1 MNIVAKVKINI
12 NFYIIYIKNYIGK
25 KENIGEIPVD
35 NEILDSNGQKI
46 PNGKEVSSIIN
57 CNFSGNQNSPKLK
70 KTSENSLVQNGQ
82 ENNNKQIN
90 IPKPIERRNLRIKSI
105 NYEKNLFSL
114 KTGEFLLNQLYMY
127 KKMYEKDGKKKG
139 FHNYLSSNDVNLY
152 RKADSQH
159 NKKNK
164 EENNIKKEEEKNN
177 DFQFKYLEH
186 IMSKEEETKIRE
198 SLSNQ
203 FVFKEIS
210 PEILNLVLNE
220 LIYFSFPK
228 GTTIYEEGDEGNFFY
243 IIVKGKVQAKEKGK
257 IKQTYG
263 IWECFGELSLIT
275 KRRRE
280 ETVICLE
287 KVDVFTIDG
296 DSFRDIQKQ
305 INEKVLKDRF
315 NFINT
320 ISIFESL
327 DNISKYNVAQK
338 IKLKEFQPNEQII
351 VRGEVGDTLYIIK
364 EGLVSCRIGVKEVRK
379 LGNKDYFG
387 QNAILIDVKRGLDI
401 FALKSTLCYE
411 LSRNDLKDALGKD
424 YIDVILFC
432 FFKNA
437 IEHSELL
444 KDIFIESCM
453 QELFKN
459 LTVKIY
465 GKGEK
470 IYDPK
475 SKDNLK
481 KSNKKVIIIVEGSL
495 FIEKEKV
502 ADKGKILGEEIF
514 KDYNNNIPENL
525 IAHPDCISLEGHV
538 IDLAKILKIDLNTEK
553 PLNILNRINKLKKQ
567 ILFKNLSEKTL
578 ELIATKLKKVR
589 YKENEVIVTEN
600 TEGETFFLINKG
612 RVRITKNGKFIR
624 DLESGSCF
632 GENVLLSNDTKR
644 SATVTAIDK
653 VVCYIL
659 SKSEFDLILDDKTIK
674 DYLIKKL
681 ALQDASITL
690 DELYYIK
697 FLGKGKFGSVSLV
710 HNQKNIYAIK
720 AISRRSVDKQKILA
734 KYFVNERRVMLSL
747 DHPFIVKMVKSMKNQ
762 FYCFFLIEHVNGKN
776 LDEYL
781 STRLVKKNIPETQF
795 YCGSMLLMLEYLQKK
810 YIAHRDIKPAN
821 IMIDSNGYLKMIDF
835 GTAKVLTDYT
845 STVIGTPHYIAP
857 EILQGKGYSLSCDF
871 WSVGITLFEIFYGV
885 YPFGHYA
892 NEVIEIY
899 KDILHKDFIFPSE
912 NAKYSNVNGLIS
924 DLLTKKV
931 NQRICNVTT
940 LKNRPFF
947 ADFDFDKLNDFKL
960 TPPFVPVYNDL
971 TENLSNLEKPYE
983 DLVSQDNYVGVNKKE
998 KDDYCP
1004 AGYDRHWADEF

>member
-1 MNIVAKVKINI
+1 
-12 NFYIIYIKNYIGK
+12 
-25 KENIGEIPVD
+25 
-35 NEILDSNGQKI
+35 
-46 PNGKEVSSIIN
+46 
-57 CNFSGNQNSPKLK
+57 
-70 KTSENSLVQNGQ
+70 
-82 ENNNKQIN
+82 
-90 IPKPIERRNLRIKSI
+90 
-105 NYEKNLFSL
+105 
-114 KTGEFLLNQLYMY
+114 
-127 KKMYEKDGKKKG
+127 MYEKDGKKKG
-139 FHNYLSSNDVNLY
+139 FRNFLSSNDINIY

-159 NKKNK
+159 YKNSIHK
-164 EENNIKKEEEKNN
+164 NNNLEENIKEEEEEKKN
-177 DFQFKYLEH
+177 DLDLKYLER

-198 SLSNQ
+198 CLSNQ
-203 FVFKEIS
+203 FVFKDIS

-228 GTTIYEEGDEGNFFY
+228 GTVIYEEGDEGNFFY
-243 IIVKGKVQAKEKGK
+243 IIVNGKVQTKEKGK
-257 IKQTYG
+257 VKKSYG
-263 IWECFGELSLIT
+263 KWECFGELSLIT

-280 ETVICLE
+280 ETVICIE

-338 IKLKEFQPNEQII
+338 IKLKEFKANEQII

-364 EGLVSCRIGVKEVRK
+364 EGQVSCRIGAKEVRK

-401 FALKSTLCYE
+401 FALQSTLCYE

-481 KSNKKVIIIVEGSL
+481 KSNKRMILIVEGSL
-495 FIEKEKV
+495 FIDKEKV

-525 IAHPDCISLEGHV
+525 MAHPDCISLEGHV
-538 IDLAKILKIDLNTEK
+538 INLAKILKIDINTEK
-553 PLNILNRINKLKKQ
+553 PLNILNRITKLKKQ

-644 SATVTAIDK
+644 SATVIAIDK

-674 DYLIKKL
+674 EYLIKKL
-681 ALQDASITL
+681 ALQDASINL
-690 DELYYIK
+690 EDLYYIK

-762 FYCFFLIEHVNGKN
+762 YYCFFLIEHVNGKN

-871 WSVGITLFEIFYGV
+871 WSVGVTLFEIFYGV

-912 NAKYSNVNGLIS
+912 NAKYSNVNALIS

-931 NQRICNVTT
+931 NQRICNVNT

-960 TPPFVPVYNDL
+960 TPPFTPPYNDIN
-971 TENLSNLEKPYE
+971 ENLNNIEKPYE
-983 DLVSQDNYVGVNKKE
+983 DLVSQDNYVGVGKKE

-1004 AGYDRHWADEF
+1004 AGYDKHWADEF

>member
-1 MNIVAKVKINI
+1 M
-12 NFYIIYIKNYIGK
+12 
-25 KENIGEIPVD
+25 
-35 NEILDSNGQKI
+35 
-46 PNGKEVSSIIN
+46 
-57 CNFSGNQNSPKLK
+57 
-70 KTSENSLVQNGQ
+70 T
-82 ENNNKQIN
+82 
-90 IPKPIERRNLRIKSI
+90 
-105 NYEKNLFSL
+105 
-114 KTGEFLLNQLYMY
+114 
-127 KKMYEKDGKKKG
+127 
-139 FHNYLSSNDVNLY
+139 
-152 RKADSQH
+152 
-159 NKKNK
+159 
-164 EENNIKKEEEKNN
+164 KEEE
-177 DFQFKYLEH
+177 
-186 IMSKEEETKIRE
+186 SKIRE

-203 FVFKEIS
+203 FVFKDIS

-243 IIVKGKVQAKEKGK
+243 IIVKGSVQSKEKGK
-257 IKQTYG
+257 IKQNYG

-338 IKLKEFQPNEQII
+338 IKLKEFKPNEQII
-351 VRGEVGDTLYIIK
+351 IRGEVGDTLYIIK
-364 EGLVSCRIGVKEVRK
+364 EGLVSCRIGLKEVRK

-411 LSRNDLKDALGKD
+411 LSRNDLKEALGKD

-481 KSNKKVIIIVEGSL
+481 KSNKKMILIVEGSL
-495 FIEKEKV
+495 FIDKEKV

-538 IDLAKILKIDLNTEK
+538 INLAKILKIDLNTEK

-589 YKENEVIVTEN
+589 YKENEIIVTEN

-690 DELYYIK
+690 DDLYYIK

-762 FYCFFLIEHVNGKN
+762 FYCFFLIEHVN
-776 LDEYL
+776 
-781 STRLVKKNIPETQF
+781 
-795 YCGSMLLMLEYLQKK
+795 
-810 YIAHRDIKPAN
+810 
-821 IMIDSNGYLKMIDF
+821 
-835 GTAKVLTDYT
+835 
-845 STVIGTPHYIAP
+845 
-857 EILQGKGYSLSCDF
+857 
-871 WSVGITLFEIFYGV
+871 
-885 YPFGHYA
+885 
-892 NEVIEIY
+892 
-899 KDILHKDFIFPSE
+899 
-912 NAKYSNVNGLIS
+912 
-924 DLLTKKV
+924 
-931 NQRICNVTT
+931 
-940 LKNRPFF
+940 
-947 ADFDFDKLNDFKL
+947 
-960 TPPFVPVYNDL
+960 
-971 TENLSNLEKPYE
+971 
-983 DLVSQDNYVGVNKKE
+983 
-998 KDDYCP
+998 
-1004 AGYDRHWADEF
+1004 